1 MRGSCGTRIAAVNL
15 VEFAS
20 KAGAFGSLHSIGHKA
35 ADEDPHATDRHR
47 GCCGSNRL
55 ASPAVPLRSRARR
68 PRRAHALD
76 QAWRRRRSGRDL
88 CLGARPLR
96 RSQGEMTGARRMKQ
110 TPVILAAA
118 TVPRSEEH
126 TSELQSLM
134 RISYA
139 VFCLNKKIAQK

>member
-96 RSQGEMTGARRMKQ
+96 RSQGEMTGARRM
-110 TPVILAAA
+110 T
-118 TVPRSEEH
+118 RSEEH

-139 VFCLNKKIAQK
+139 AFCLRKKKYTLNMK